1 MAPSVNEVR
10 YYQAVAAPH
19 IRATSGTGD
28 TYLTP
33 RHKHATMDHVVVS
46 WSGGKDASLALWET
60 IQDPTT
66 EVVELLTTVDEAN
79 DRVSMHGVREELLD
93 RQAAA
98 LDLPIRKVPIP
109 EECVNETYERR
120 MTEAVADYEARGV
133 DRIVFADLFLEEVRE
148 YRESRLA
155 DTDLGGSWPLWGRDT
170 ADVARAFLDAGFR
183 ATVACVDADAL
194 GPEWAGRELDD
205 AFFADLPAAVDPCG
219 EHGEFHTFVTDGPT
233 FDEPV
238 PVDVADV
245 VTRPVEEGEYHYAD
259 LRPAARTPVGR

>member
-1 MAPSVNEVR
+1 
-10 YYQAVAAPH
+10 
-19 IRATSGTGD
+19 
-28 TYLTP
+28 
-33 RHKHATMDHVVVS
+33 MDQVVVS

-66 EVVELLTTVDEAN
+66 EVVELLTTVNEAN
-79 DRVSMHGVREELLD
+79 DRVSMHGVRGDLLD

-98 LDLPIRKVPIP
+98 LDLPLGQVPIP

-120 MTEAVADYEARGV
+120 MAEAVADYEARGV

-155 DTDLGGSWPLWGRDT
+155 DTDLEGSWPLWGRDT
-170 ADVARAFLDAGFR
+170 AGVARAFLDAGFQ

-194 GPEWAGRELDD
+194 GPEWAGRTVDA
-205 AFFADLPAAVDPCG
+205 AFFEDLPDDVDPCG
-219 EHGEFHTFVTDGPT
+219 ERGEFHTFVTDGPV

-238 PVDVADV
+238 PVDVAGV
-245 VTRPVEEGEYHYAD
+245 VTRPVEGGEYHYAD
-259 LRPAARTPVGR
+259 LRPATRRLAGRR